1 MGDFM
6 VVQQEFDERFGRISP
21 TKGSR
26 TQQLKK
32 ELIKCSAPFSSRGA
46 LLNTIIGFL
55 PILTWLPR
63 YRWRTD
69 LINDV
74 IGGLTVGIM
83 HVPQG
88 KMLFQSF
95 YFIQL
100 ITLHSLSFKL
110 FHLLTERA
118 R

>member
-1 MGDFM
+1 MVDLM
-6 VVQQEFDERFGRISP
+6 VVQQEFDERFGLLSP
-21 TKGSR
+21 PKRSR
-26 TQQLKK
+26 GQQLVK
-32 ELIKCSAPFSSRGA
+32 ELSKCSAPCSSRRA
-46 LLNTIIGFL
+46 LLNTVVGFL

-88 KMLFQSF
+88 KTPFHS
-95 YFIQL
+95 FIQ
-100 ITLHSLSFKL
+100 
-110 FHLLTERA
+110 FHLFSVITVQSL
-118 R
+118 